1 MIGIVIM
8 IVLGMVVSMAF
19 GFAGRTKWWHWL
31 SAALVSSFLFQVI
44 VFVQLGYMD
53 PFAPIAFIV
62 TTVGY
67 LVLSGVIFAVFKS
80 IRH

>member
-1 MIGIVIM
+1 MAGIVIM
-8 IVLGMVVSMAF
+8 IVIGTVVSMGF

-31 SAALVSSFLFQVI
+31 SAALVSSLLFQMI
-44 VFVQLGYMD
+44 VFAQLGYMD

-67 LVLSGVIFAVFKS
+67 LILGGVIFAVFKS
-80 IRH
+80 IQH